1 MMGCR
6 HSCTPTE
13 TLCDKG
19 GETKPMC
26 GSTSHHCF
34 CHNFRLTPNLNLR
47 VPTKDMDGLLHALTM
62 HIVAIASLT
71 YAMQHVGSRR
81 YATLKRIPAELL
93 VTCSSAI
100 LHTAQGTALST
111 LVAFLTWQLQ
121 NGARTPV
128 LHPAHDNRWRHPA
141 ACLSQPRLHTVII
154 CCPASVYSTLSA
166 AVRTPSA
173 CSMLQCQMLLYNCKT
188 HTEL

>member
-1 MMGCR
+1 
-6 HSCTPTE
+6 
-13 TLCDKG
+13 
-19 GETKPMC
+19 
-26 GSTSHHCF
+26 
-34 CHNFRLTPNLNLR
+34 
-47 VPTKDMDGLLHALTM
+47 MDGLLHALTM

-121 NGARTPV
+121 NGARTLV
-128 LHPAHDNRWRHPA
+128 LHPAHHNRCRHPAHDNRCHHPAHDNRWRHPA